1 MVNSRVV
8 ETATAEREPAYAAA
22 SVGGRRSSRL
32 PAVRVASC
40 RRVAKS
46 PIVAPMRT
54 SLLGHVD
61 RAVAPRGRRPPSGLL
76 LLGTF
81 QLAFWILFGLLFFLT
96 VRPYPLF
103 VDILLGQT
111 AAVAGLGFAASVVLE
126 RLYAL
131 LRARSSEPLAA
142 AAAVLVGGVLLG
154 LGWYVLSAWLG
165 NLIDPFERVRMLVP
179 GGELFAPAQMPLYPA
194 ALVLWSLVFFA
205 AAQWRDQRAQ
215 QELVLRSE
223 ALAHEARL
231 RMLRY
236 QLNPHFLFNA
246 LNSIGALA
254 GEAPHRIQRMVGE
267 LSGFLR
273 YSLLDPERLEVPLG
287 EEMRAVAHYLEI
299 EKVRFEDDLDAQ
311 MDVDPA
317 ASERVVPAFL
327 VLPLVENAIKH
338 GRRAS
343 AMPLRIRVVGR
354 VETDVLHIEVQN
366 TGRWADAVQPS
377 PPSAG
382 TGTGLRNLR
391 ERLAANYPG
400 RHRFDVYEEGGWV
413 HARIRI
419 GDGD

>member
-1 MVNSRVV
+1 
-8 ETATAEREPAYAAA
+8 
-22 SVGGRRSSRL
+22 
-32 PAVRVASC
+32 
-40 RRVAKS
+40 
-46 PIVAPMRT
+46 
-54 SLLGHVD
+54 VD
-61 RAVAPRGRRPPSGLL
+61 PAVAPRAPRPPSGLL

-81 QLAFWILFGLLFFLT
+81 QLVFWSLFALLFFLT
-96 VRPYPLF
+96 VRPYHAF

-111 AAVAGLGFAASVVLE
+111 AAVATFGLAASVVLE
-126 RLYAL
+126 RLHAL
-131 LRARSSEPLAA
+131 LRGRGCEPMVAA
-142 AAAVLVGGVLLG
+142 AGVLVSGVLLG
-154 LGWYVLSAWLG
+154 LAWYALAAWVG
-165 NLIDPFERVRMLVP
+165 NLIDPFELVRMPVP
-179 GGELFAPAQMPLYPA
+179 GGELFAPAQMPLYPV
-194 ALVLWSLVFFA
+194 ALLLWSLVFFA

-246 LNSIGALA
+246 LNSIGGLA

-287 EEMRAVAHYLEI
+287 EEMRAVAQYLEV
-299 EKVRFEDDLDAQ
+299 EKVRFEDDLDARV
-311 MDVDPA
+311 DVDSA
-317 ASERVVPAFL
+317 AAERVMPAFL

-343 AMPLRIRVVGR
+343 AMPLRVRVTAR
-354 VETDVLHIEVQN
+354 VEADVLYIEVQN
-366 TGRWADAVQPS
+366 TGSWADATQPS
-377 PPSAG
+377 APSAG

-400 RHRFDVYEEGGWV
+400 RHRLDVHEEGGWV

-419 GDGD
+419 GDDH